1 MSLEPGSP
9 LTHHYFH
16 LVPLAKAS
24 YMSKLKIKGW
34 GYRKRLKVKG
44 NYSIYYT
51 HYMDEDIDGK
61 RDERTCLISKSC

>member
-1 MSLEPGSP
+1 
-9 LTHHYFH
+9 
-16 LVPLAKAS
+16 
-24 YMSKLKIKGW
+24 MSKLKIKGW